1 MSHMGLFHYTI
12 LRNLQLRLATALGPL
27 LTLVANF
34 SQRRAG
40 GCEQQLFGDQACEG
54 HKFGEKRIL
63 LETAISESLNYP
75 YPVSRRCFRLPR
87 GKKEES
93 EHRCE
98 ELVTQIHVST
108 MPLLGQIE
116 AMQETTARREEAWAG
131 VERSLNSRL
140 QEAEAKESADVE
152 NERLLG
158 ISDLMS

>member
-1 MSHMGLFHYTI
+1 MDDLKKVLKFPSNRF
-12 LRNLQLRLATALGPL
+12 
-27 LTLVANF
+27 NF
-34 SQRRAG
+34 YCFVS
-40 GCEQQLFGDQACEG
+40 
-54 HKFGEKRIL
+54 
-63 LETAISESLNYP
+63 S
-75 YPVSRRCFRLPR
+75 VSRRCFRLPR